1 MSSFP
6 FKPEDPS
13 AAPEDATVKTL
24 HILRSEPD
32 ETVEKLSVVISMEDT
47 ASVVM
52 LYEDPVNWSALVDEI
67 FDNDRVICWW

>member
-1 MSSFP
+1 MQT
-6 FKPEDPS
+6 
-13 AAPEDATVKTL
+13 AAVPPRQVKVKTL

-67 FDNDRVICWW
+67 FENDRVICWW

>member
-1 MSSFP
+1 M
-6 FKPEDPS
+6 
-13 AAPEDATVKTL
+13 KTL

-32 ETVEKLSVVISMEDT
+32 ETVEKLTVVISMEDT

-67 FDNDRVICWW
+67 FENERVICWW